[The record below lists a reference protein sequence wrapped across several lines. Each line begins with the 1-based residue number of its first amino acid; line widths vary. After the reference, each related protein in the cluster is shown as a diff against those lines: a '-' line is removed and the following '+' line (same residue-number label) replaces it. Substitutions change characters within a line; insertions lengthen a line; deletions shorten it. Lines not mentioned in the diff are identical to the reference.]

1 MIFWTRLADFRFSY
15 ISPLEKLF
23 KEKNS
28 EKWERKKRIL
38 EEKKKRKKNNL
49 GVLGGNSKKRWKD
62 KGKCVRKGAEVD
74 GVRSGRRH

>member
-28 EKWERKKRIL
+28 EKWERKKKESWKKRRKEKKTIL
-38 EEKKKRKKNNL
+38 ESWEEIQKK
-49 GVLGGNSKKRWKD
+49 D
-62 KGKCVRKGAEVD
+62 GKTRVNV
-74 GVRSGRRH
+74 